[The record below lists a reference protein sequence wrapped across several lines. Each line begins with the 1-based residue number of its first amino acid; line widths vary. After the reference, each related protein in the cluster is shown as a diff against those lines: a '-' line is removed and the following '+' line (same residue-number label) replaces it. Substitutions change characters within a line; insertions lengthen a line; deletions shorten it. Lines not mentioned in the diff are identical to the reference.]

1 MASKP
6 ERTLP
11 NNTDELLYVKL
22 TKKGVTKYCGYR
34 EDYLSQNLTEMEQE
48 LIVCKE
54 CIGIM
59 REPSIYNGNTT
70 CLVCS
75 ERPELNSV
83 KGIQNSVSKLN
94 IKCPLLRD
102 CSWNGNL
109 SEADHHL
116 NTCVHFLIECA
127 KCKQILPRGETD
139 THKVNLCAMREIKCD
154 FCGKNG
160 IPRELDN
167 HLTFCLEYLI
177 SCPNNCGERFP
188 RKDSSKHESE
198 CQLQLIECPFAK
210 YGCRAKSMLRR
221 DLLAHKKDNLVEHTD
236 FSLDRIDKLE
246 NENIRL
252 IKDKQNKMEWELKL
266 NKRLDG
272 VEWEIE
278 NVNTLEAGQTIE
290 GPTFYVNNYKLKVY
304 ATILRHL
311 FPGMKMLNFFLER
324 VKGEFDRNLTE
335 AFVTNYRMITVDKQD
350 YKKSTYL
357 DGSMNYQ
364 LKIGSESRCFK
375 QIHYSLYSTSQ
386 DDTLLVRFYFDTN
399 TQPLLT
405 SMEARQQYSLSHKIR
420 HEPVDP
426 FKECFKSL
434 YYEALRY

>member
-6 ERTLP
+6 KRIIP

-22 TKKGVTKYCGYR
+22 TKKDVTKYCGYR
-34 EDYLSQNLTEMEQE
+34 KDYLSQNLTEMEQE
-48 LIVCKE
+48 LIACKE
-54 CIGIM
+54 CTGIM
-59 REPSIYNGNTT
+59 REASIYNGNIT

-75 ERPELNSV
+75 EMPELNSV
-83 KGIQNSVSKLN
+83 KGIQNSVAKLN

-109 SEADHHL
+109 SEADQHL
-116 NTCVHFLIECA
+116 NTCVHFLSECV
-127 KCKQILPRGETD
+127 KCQQTLPRGETD
-139 THKVNLCAMREIKCD
+139 THKTNLCAMREIKCD

-160 IPRELDN
+160 IARELDN

-177 SCPNNCGERFP
+177 SCPNNCGKRFP

-198 CQLQLIECPFAK
+198 CLLELIECPFAK

-236 FSLDRIDKLE
+236 LSLDRIDKLE

-252 IKDKQNKMEWELKL
+252 IKDKQNKMESELKL
-266 NKRLDG
+266 TKRLDG
-272 VEWEIE
+272 VEWEIK
-278 NVNTLEAGQTIE
+278 NLNQLEIGQTIE

-304 ATILRHL
+304 ATLRL
-311 FPGMKMLNFFLER
+311 VSFRIKPLQFFLKR

-335 AFVTNYRMITVDKQD
+335 ASVTNYRMIIVDKQD
-350 YKKSTYL
+350 HKKSTYL

-375 QIHYSLYSTSQ
+375 KIDYYLHSTPQ
-386 DDTLLVRFYFDTN
+386 DDTFLVRFYFDIN
-399 TQPLLT
+399 TQPPLT
-405 SMEARQQYSLSHKIR
+405 ETQQQYFQSYEIR
-420 HEPVDP
+420 NEPVDP
-426 FKECFKSL
+426 FEECFK
-434 YYEALRY
+434 YYDFDF

>member
-11 NNTDELLYVKL
+11 DNTDELLYVKL
-22 TKKGVTKYCGYR
+22 TKKDVTKYCGYR
-34 EDYLSQNLTEMEQE
+34 KDYLSQNLTEMEQE

-59 REPSIYNGNTT
+59 RKPSLCNGNTT

-83 KGIQNSVSKLN
+83 KGIQNSVAKLN

-109 SEADHHL
+109 SEADQHL
-116 NTCVHFLIECA
+116 NTCVHFLIECV
-127 KCKQILPRGETD
+127 KCKQTLPRGETD
-139 THKVNLCAMREIKCD
+139 THKANLCAMRKIECG
-154 FCGKNG
+154 FCGKYG
-160 IPRELDN
+160 IPRELAN
-167 HLTFCLEYLI
+167 HLTFCLEYLF
-177 SCPNNCGERFP
+177 SCPNNCGEILP

-198 CQLQLIECPFAK
+198 CQLEWIECPFAK

-236 FSLDRIDKLE
+236 LSLDRIDKLE

-252 IKDKQNKMEWELKL
+252 KDKQNKMEWELKL
-266 NKRLDG
+266 TKRLDG
-272 VEWEIE
+272 FEWEIK
-278 NVNTLEAGQTIE
+278 NSKQLEIGQTIE
-290 GPTFYVNNYKLKVY
+290 GPTFDVNNYKLKVY
-304 ATILRHL
+304 ATLRL
-311 FPGMKMLNFFLER
+311 PCIRRLQFFLKR
-324 VKGEFDRNLTE
+324 VEGEFDRNLTE
-335 AFVTNYRMITVDKQD
+335 ASVTNYRIIIVDKQD
-350 YKKSTYL
+350 HTKSTYL

-364 LKIGSESRCFK
+364 LKIGSKSTYFK
-375 QIHYSLYSTSQ
+375 QIYHSIIEEYLTPQ
-386 DDTLLVRFYFDTN
+386 DDTLLVRFYFDIY

-405 SMEARQQYSLSHKIR
+405 RMETQQQYSLSHEIR

-426 FKECFKSL
+426 FEECFK
-434 YYEALRY
+434 

>member
-22 TKKGVTKYCGYR
+22 TKYCGYR
-34 EDYLSQNLTEMEQE
+34 KDYLSQNLSEIEQE

-54 CIGIM
+54 CTGIM
-59 REPSIYNGNTT
+59 REPSLCNGNTT

-75 ERPELNSV
+75 EMPSRPNTV
-83 KGIQNSVSKLN
+83 KMVQNSVAKLN

-102 CSWNGNL
+102 CNWNGNL
-109 SEADHHL
+109 SEADNHL

-127 KCKQILPRGETD
+127 KCQQILPRGETD
-139 THKVNLCAMREIKCD
+139 THKAKLCAMREIECNL
-154 FCGKNG
+154 CGKNG
-160 IPRELDN
+160 ITRELDN

-198 CQLQLIECPFAK
+198 CQLKLIECPFAK

-236 FSLDRIDKLE
+236 LSLDRIDKLE

-252 IKDKQNKMEWELKL
+252 KDKQNKMEWELKL
-266 NKRLDG
+266 TKRLDG
-272 VEWEIE
+272 VEWEIK
-278 NVNTLEAGQTIE
+278 NVKKLEVGQTIK

-304 ATILRHL
+304 GATYLPFLGIKPLQ
-311 FPGMKMLNFFLER
+311 FFLKR
-324 VKGEFDRNLTE
+324 VEGDFDRNLTE
-335 AFVTNYRMITVDKQD
+335 AFVTNYRIITVDKQD
-350 YKKSTYL
+350 HTKSTYL

-364 LKIGSESRCFK
+364 LKIGSKSTYFK
-375 QIHYSLYSTSQ
+375 QIYHSIIEEYLTPQ
-386 DDTLLVRFYFDTN
+386 DDTLLVRFYFDIY
-399 TQPLLT
+399 TQPPLT
-405 SMEARQQYSLSHKIR
+405 RMETQLQYSLSHEIR

-426 FKECFKSL
+426 FKERFK
-434 YYEALRY
+434 